1 MNWNG
6 LTHQL
11 VVHQHQLN
19 RMIQIIIEFSNSFDY
34 LLTGS
39 VVVVSFVLVGFTY
52 YIYTGI

>member
-39 VVVVSFVLVGFTY
+39 VVVVSLVLVGFTY
-52 YIYTGI
+52 YIYTSI